1 MKTQLMNISDLK
13 LNEDNPRYITEDKLR
28 KLVQSVEDF
37 PKMLELRPIVVDENN
52 VVLGGNMRLRACVQ
66 LDMDKV
72 PVIVAKGLTNEQKQ
86 EFIIKD
92 NVGFGLW
99 DWDILGNEYEPA
111 QLEAWGLEVFT
122 ASDVELDD
130 FFEENDS
137 EPKETAGKIVLEYA
151 NEAESGAV
159 KDELLKH
166 GATPEQAVKTLLK
179 L

>member
-1 MKTQLMNISDLK
+1 MKTQLKNIVDLH

-37 PKMLELRPIVVDENN
+37 PQMLEMRPVVVDENF
-52 VVLGGNMRLRACVQ
+52 VVLGGNMRLRACIQ
-66 LDMDKV
+66 LGMEKV
-72 PVIVAKGLTNEQKQ
+72 PVIIAKGLTNEQKQ

-99 DWDILGNEYEPA
+99 DWDILGNTYEPT
-111 QLEAWGLEVFT
+111 QLEAWGLEVFQ
-122 ASDVELDD
+122 ASDVDLND
-130 FFEENDS
+130 FFEDNNT
-137 EPKETAGKIVLEYA
+137 EPKEPAGKIVLEYE
-151 NEAESGAV
+151 NEAESAAV
-159 KDELLKH
+159 KDALLKH